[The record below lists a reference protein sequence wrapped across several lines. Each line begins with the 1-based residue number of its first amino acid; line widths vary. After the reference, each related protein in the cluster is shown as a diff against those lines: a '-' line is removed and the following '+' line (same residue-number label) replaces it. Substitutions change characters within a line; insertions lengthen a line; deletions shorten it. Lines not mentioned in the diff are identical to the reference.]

1 MTHGTR
7 RRTCTTFGVIK
18 RPQMMFSRICTSS
31 RGGQPLYARH
41 DLRTAPVF
49 KRNARLHR
57 VTCFPQEEDF
67 QMDDDDADWDHFSVS
82 GASVDVV
89 EYEDASVDIFG
100 ELTSG
105 DMMFTKEKVRVG
117 ATSLGLELNNEE
129 IISMDYQELKNRCTD
144 VLSRLQIPRQDNN
157 RTYPHGMPQRAVF
170 CSRTL
175 NLRSIQA
182 IGYDMDYTLVHYD
195 VNAWEGR
202 AYDFAMRSLA
212 SIGCPTEGL
221 TFDPNL
227 VIRGLIMDTQL
238 GNIVKVDRFGFVKR
252 GMHGTRKMTP
262 AEVRSAYGRELVN
275 LRDESRWVFLNTLFS
290 VSEAVMYA
298 QMVDR
303 LDDGLI
309 PYTTCPQS
317 YEALYGI
324 VKQAIF
330 NAHVEGK
337 LKQEIMMNPSKYVR
351 PDADLPQTL
360 IDQRSSGK
368 TLMLI
373 TNSDFEYTE
382 VVMSYAFDP
391 FLKDGETWK
400 DLFDFIIVN
409 ARKPDFFKS
418 DQSLYEVVTQDG
430 LMRPARVLGKNGQK
444 MYCGGSA
451 KQVQQALGVSG
462 DEILYIGDHIYTD
475 AALAKLEFKWRTCLI
490 LRELED
496 EIQALATGRS
506 HRQQLKGLLDKK
518 ERIGYMF
525 NHIRLERQR
534 ILTQETQIDDNTYNR
549 VQDMNRVLAELLVVM
564 GNLDSKIGPAIQ
576 LDGADFNQRWGY
588 LSKAGVNDR
597 SQLQKQ
603 IEKYADI
610 YTSRVSNFLE
620 YSPFV
625 YFRSPTQSMAHDR
638 KTTDDIVMRNTN
650 NEQG

>member
-1 MTHGTR
+1 MR
-7 RRTCTTFGVIK
+7 IFSTCYGGNLHLF
-18 RPQMMFSRICTSS
+18 TSHRKS
-31 RGGQPLYARH
+31 G
-41 DLRTAPVF
+41 
-49 KRNARLHR
+49 RNIISKLHLHR
-57 VTCFPQEEDF
+57 LTCFPQEEDF
-67 QMDDDDADWDHFSVS
+67 QIGEEDADWDHFSVS

-105 DMMFTKEKVRVG
+105 DMMFTKEKFKVE
-117 ATSLGLELNNEE
+117 TDSSLGVEFVSEDAV
-129 IISMDYQELKNRCTD
+129 SMEYSDLKRRCSD
-144 VLSRLQIPRQDNN
+144 VLARLQIERKEEH
-157 RTYPHGMPQRAVF
+157 RTYPQGMPQRAVF

-221 TFDPNL
+221 QFDPNL

-252 GMHGTRKMTP
+252 GMHGTRKMSPT
-262 AEVRSAYGRELVN
+262 EVRSAYGRELVN
-275 LRDESRWVFLNTLFS
+275 LKNESRWVFLNTLFS

-303 LDDGLI
+303 LDDGVI

-317 YEALYGI
+317 YDALYGL

-337 LKQEIMMNPSKYVR
+337 LKQEIMMNPSKFVR
-351 PDADLPQTL
+351 PDKDLPQTL

-382 VVMSYAFDP
+382 VVMSHAFDP
-391 FLKDGETWK
+391 FLEDGMTWK

-418 DQSLYEVVTQDG
+418 DQSLYEIVTNDG
-430 LMRPARVLGKNGQK
+430 LMRPARVLGKDGQK

-475 AALAKLEFKWRTCLI
+475 AALAKLEFKWRTCLV

-496 EIQALATGRS
+496 EIQALATGRA
-506 HRQQLKGLLDKK
+506 HREELKSLLDKK

-534 ILTQETQIDDNTYNR
+534 ILTRSNQMNEIEYKR
-549 VQDMNRVLAELLVVM
+549 VQEMNRVLAELLVVL
-564 GNLDSKIGPAIQ
+564 GNLDSEIAPAIQ
-576 LDGADFNQRWGY
+576 RDGADFNERWGY

-610 YTSRVSNFLE
+610 YTSRVSNFLD

-638 KTTDDIVMRNTN
+638 KSVDNVVVEKRM
-650 NEQG
+650 NETL

>member
-1 MTHGTR
+1 
-7 RRTCTTFGVIK
+7 
-18 RPQMMFSRICTSS
+18 
-31 RGGQPLYARH
+31 L
-41 DLRTAPVF
+41 
-49 KRNARLHR
+49 
-57 VTCFPQEEDF
+57 TCFPQEEDF
-67 QMDDDDADWDHFSVS
+67 QIDHDDADWDHFSVS

-105 DMMFTKEKVRVG
+105 DMMFTKEKIQVDPN
-117 ATSLGLELNNEE
+117 TTLGPQVTDDD
-129 IISMDYQELKNRCTD
+129 IISMEYDELKGRCSK
-144 VLSRLQIPRQDNN
+144 LLAKLQIEREEDH
-157 RTYPHGMPQRAVF
+157 RTYPRGMPQRAVF

-212 SIGCPTEGL
+212 SVGCPTEGL
-221 TFDPNL
+221 QFDPDL

-252 GMHGTRKMTP
+252 GMHGTRKMSP
-262 AEVRSAYGRELVN
+262 AEVRSAYGRDLVN
-275 LRDESRWVFLNTLFS
+275 LKDESRWVFLNTLFS

-298 QMVDR
+298 QMVDK
-303 LDDGLI
+303 LDDGVI

-317 YEALYGI
+317 YEALYGL
-324 VKQAIF
+324 VKGAIF

-337 LKQEIMMNPSKYVR
+337 LKQEIMMNPSKFVR
-351 PDADLPQTL
+351 PDQELPQTL

-382 VVMSYAFDP
+382 VVMSYAFDR
-391 FLKDGETWK
+391 FLKDGMTWK
-400 DLFDFIIVN
+400 DLFDFVIVN

-418 DQSLYEVVTQDG
+418 DQSLYEIVTEDG
-430 LMRPARVLGKNGQK
+430 LMRPARVLGKDGQK

-496 EIQALATGRS
+496 EIEALATGRS
-506 HRQQLKGLLDKK
+506 HREQLKNLLDKK
-518 ERIGYMF
+518 ERIGYIF

-534 ILTQETQIDDNTYNR
+534 ILTKETQIDDKELNR
-549 VQDMNRVLAELLVVM
+549 VQDMNKVLAELLVVM
-564 GNLDSKIGPAIQ
+564 GTLDSEIAPAIQ
-576 LDGADFNQRWGY
+576 CDGADFNERWGY

-638 KTTDDIVMRNTN
+638 KSVDSVVLGGSMDLT
-650 NEQG
+650 Q

>member
-1 MTHGTR
+1 MLRMILLGTSHGGTLR
-7 RRTCTTFGVIK
+7 F
-18 RPQMMFSRICTSS
+18 FDA
-31 RGGQPLYARH
+31 QPKSARKGNSF
-41 DLRTAPVF
+41 LRD
-49 KRNARLHR
+49 HR

-67 QMDDDDADWDHFSVS
+67 QIDQGDTDWDHFSVS

-105 DMMFTKEKVRVG
+105 DMMFTKEKIQVDTN
-117 ATSLGLELNNEE
+117 TSLGPQLTDDD
-129 IISMDYQELKNRCTD
+129 IISMEYEELKGRCSK
-144 VLSRLQIPRQDNN
+144 LLAKLQIQREEED
-157 RTYPHGMPQRAVF
+157 RTYPRGMPQRAVF

-212 SIGCPTEGL
+212 SVGCPTEGL
-221 TFDPNL
+221 QFDPNL

-252 GMHGTRKMTP
+252 GMHGTRKMSP
-262 AEVRSAYGRELVN
+262 AEVRSAYGRDLVN
-275 LRDESRWVFLNTLFS
+275 LKDESRWVFLNTLFS

-298 QMVDR
+298 QMVDK
-303 LDDGLI
+303 LDDGAI

-317 YEALYGI
+317 YEALYGL
-324 VKQAIF
+324 VKGAIF

-337 LKQEIMMNPSKYVR
+337 LKQEIMMNPSKFVR
-351 PDADLPQTL
+351 PDEELPQTL

-382 VVMSYAFDP
+382 VVMSHAFDR
-391 FLKDGETWK
+391 FLKNGMTWK

-418 DQSLYEVVTQDG
+418 DQSLYEIVTENG
-430 LMRPARVLGKNGQK
+430 LMKPARVLGKDGQK

-506 HRQQLKGLLDKK
+506 HRERLKSLLDKK
-518 ERIGYMF
+518 ERVGYIF

-534 ILTQETQIDDNTYNR
+534 ILTKEFQIDDLEYNR

-564 GNLDSKIGPAIQ
+564 SALDSEIAPAIQ
-576 LDGADFNQRWGY
+576 RDGADFNERWGY

-638 KTTDDIVMRNTN
+638 KSVDNVVLGGSMDVI
-650 NEQG
+650 Q

>member
-1 MTHGTR
+1 M
-7 RRTCTTFGVIK
+7 
-18 RPQMMFSRICTSS
+18 
-31 RGGQPLYARH
+31 
-41 DLRTAPVF
+41 
-49 KRNARLHR
+49 
-57 VTCFPQEEDF
+57 
-67 QMDDDDADWDHFSVS
+67 
-82 GASVDVV
+82 
-89 EYEDASVDIFG
+89 DIFG

-105 DMMFTKEKVRVG
+105 DLVFTKEKLGVET
-117 ATSLGLELNNEE
+117 AASLGLEGKDDV
-129 IISMDYQELKNRCTD
+129 ISMDYEELKVRCSN
-144 VLSRLQIPRQDNN
+144 VLSNLGIHSQEGN

-195 VNAWEGR
+195 VNAWEGK
-202 AYDFAMRSLA
+202 AYDYGMRGLA
-212 SIGCPTEGL
+212 AIGCPTEGL
-221 TFDPNL
+221 TFDPDL
-227 VIRGLIMDTQL
+227 VIRGLILDTQL

-252 GMHGTRKMTP
+252 GMHGTRRMTP
-262 AEVRSAYGRELVN
+262 AEVRFAYGRELVN
-275 LRDESRWVFLNTLFS
+275 LKNESRWVFLNTLFS

-298 QMVDR
+298 QMVDK
-303 LDDGLI
+303 LDDGAI
-309 PYTTCPQS
+309 PVTTCAQS
-317 YEALYGI
+317 YQSLYMI

-337 LKQEIMMNPSKYVR
+337 LKAEIMTNPSKFVR
-351 PDADLPQTL
+351 PDPDLPQTL
-360 IDQRSSGK
+360 IDQRMAGK

-382 VVMSYAFDP
+382 VVMSHAFDRY
-391 FLKDGETWK
+391 LENYGKTWK
-400 DLFDFIIVN
+400 DLFDFVIVN

-418 DQSLYEVVTQDG
+418 DQSLYEVVTEDG
-430 LMRPARVLGKNGQK
+430 LMRPARVLDREKK

-451 KQVQQALGVSG
+451 KQVQQALGFSG

-496 EIQALATGRS
+496 EIQALAMGRV
-506 HRQQLKGLLDKK
+506 HRQKLKSLLDKK

-525 NHIRLERQR
+525 NQIRLERQR
-534 ILTQETQIDDNTYNR
+534 LLAKQDYNGSAYSS
-549 VQDMNRVLAELLVVM
+549 QLEEMNRVLAELLVVM
-564 GNLDSKIGPAIQ
+564 GNLDTDIAPAIQ
-576 LDGADFNQRWGY
+576 RDGSDFNRHWGY

-638 KTTDDIVMRNTN
+638 AAVDELVIEKTNSDD
-650 NEQG
+650 E